1 MQEDTT
7 QEKTFDD
14 HVKKWEKLSTE
25 HGKTSNEAGEYYDKH
40 ILPDVERI
48 FVENSKRLL
57 EQKQYDGLILTV
69 GGSPEPQIL
78 TLCAIARE
86 STQVGL
92 LYRQAAGD
100 SLNRICK
107 RMGWTPHDSNS
118 RARIISG
125 SDPIEIY
132 KKIMDFYT
140 EWGKPKK
147 IAIGITGGKKI
158 MSSAA
163 AMAGAILG
171 ADLYYVDTEAK
182 NKFNKPVPGSEYLRP
197 VDNPYAVF
205 GDFEADKA
213 KELFRRHDY
222 AGAQRI
228 FNELTQQITD
238 LSKLMIYQ
246 AYGHLCEA
254 YDAWDNFNVQRASKE
269 LRELLD
275 ILHQF
280 GRSTELGD
288 LYQFKSRFEDQKEA
302 LDCLIPFVNNQ
313 KNETGVPCKSSDR
326 FHFAFTVYHSA
337 VRRAEQGKY
346 DLACLLLYRLLEW
359 IGQCQL
365 DKYNIDTDA
374 RTHNY
379 SKAGELCASVKTDD
393 QILSEYSKKHKDVM
407 PPDSP
412 VKTELPVGPIG
423 LVDMY
428 LLLHALG
435 DDIVKDFPWGTLIK
449 QIETRNKS
457 ISIHGKRVVDNKAFR
472 AFHKT
477 VNDIFKKAQE
487 LANSKCPGSIDPS
500 DLENRHKF
508 IVLPS

>member
-1 MQEDTT
+1 MRKGTT
-7 QEKTFDD
+7 QETTFKV
-14 HVKKWEKLSTE
+14 HVEEWERLSTE
-25 HGKTSNEAGEYYDKH
+25 HGKTSNEAGEYYDKY
-40 ILPDVERI
+40 ILPYVEKI
-48 FVENSKRLL
+48 FVEKSKHLL

-69 GGSPEPQIL
+69 GRSPEPQIL
-78 TLCAIARE
+78 ALRAIAEE
-86 STQVGL
+86 STQIGL

-118 RARIISG
+118 RACIISG
-125 SDPIEIY
+125 SDTIEIY
-132 KKIMDFYT
+132 KEIMNFYT
-140 EWGKPKK
+140 KWGKPKN
-147 IAIGITGGKKI
+147 IAVGITGGKKV

-171 ADLYYVDTEAK
+171 ADLYYVDTDTK
-182 NKFNKPVPGSEYLRP
+182 NKFNKPVPGSEYLRL

-213 KELFRRHDY
+213 KEFFRRHDY

-228 FNELTQQITD
+228 FNELTQQIKD

-254 YDAWDNFNVQRASKE
+254 YHAWDNFNVQRAAKE
-269 LRELLD
+269 LSELLD
-275 ILHQF
+275 ILDQF
-280 GRSTELGD
+280 GKSTELGD
-288 LYQFKSRFEDQKEA
+288 LYKFKSRLEDQKNA
-302 LDCLIPFVNNQ
+302 LDCLIPFVNNPR
-313 KNETGVPCKSSDR
+313 NETGVPCKSSDR

-337 VRRAEQGKY
+337 VRRAEQEKY

-374 RTHNY
+374 KTHNY
-379 SKAGELCASVKTDD
+379 PKAGQLCVPIKTCAE
-393 QILSEYSKKHKDVM
+393 ILNEYSQKHKKVM

-412 VKTELPVGPIG
+412 AKTYLPVGPLG

-428 LLLHALG
+428 LLLHALD
-435 DDIVKDFPWGTLIK
+435 DDIVKDFPWEEFIK
-449 QIETRNKS
+449 EIETRNKS
-457 ISIHGKRVVDNKAFR
+457 ISIHGRRVVNSKGFGN
-472 AFHKT
+472 FHKT
-477 VNDIFKKAQE
+477 IERIFKKARE
-487 LANSKCPGSIDPS
+487 FENIDAS
-500 DLENRHKF
+500 EFRERHEF
-508 IVLPS
+508 IVL